1 MVILI
6 MFFLALFNGVI
17 NAWVT
22 LPSEELEKVNQMCQ
36 SNGGIEKV
44 RFVTLGQHKVFCKD
58 GAEFKL

>member
-1 MVILI
+1 MAILI
-6 MFFLALFNGVI
+6 MFFLGLFNGVI

-22 LPSEELEKVNQMCQ
+22 LPSEELAKLNETCQ

-44 RFVTLGQHKVFCKD
+44 RFVTLGQNKVFCKD

>member
-1 MVILI
+1 MAILL
-6 MFFLALFNGVI
+6 MFFLGLFNGVL

-22 LPSEELEKVNQMCQ
+22 LPSEGLEKVNQSCQ

-44 RFVTLGQHKVFCKD
+44 RFVTFGEHKVFCKD